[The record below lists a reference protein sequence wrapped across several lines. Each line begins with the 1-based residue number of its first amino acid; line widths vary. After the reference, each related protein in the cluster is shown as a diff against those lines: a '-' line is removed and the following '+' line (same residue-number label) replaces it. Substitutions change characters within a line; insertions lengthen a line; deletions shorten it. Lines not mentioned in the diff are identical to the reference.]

1 MQPRIL
7 IVEDESIVAMDLAV
21 TLRRLG
27 YTVVGTESNGAAA
40 MDTAAAAKPDLVLM
54 DIRLKG
60 AIDGIE
66 AGSSIQRD
74 LGIPVVF
81 LTAHGDADTV
91 QRAKAASP
99 YGYLVK
105 PFDERL
111 LYRAVEVA
119 LNLADREKN
128 ERDRALDALWTSEE
142 RFRLLVDA
150 IQDYALFM
158 LDTDG
163 RIQSWNAGAERM
175 TGYSAG
181 EVIGSPLTRL
191 YGGERLNEVRERGT
205 LEWDD
210 VAQRKDGTKYR
221 PHIYCTVAND
231 RAGHFIGFACVTRD
245 ETEKRS
251 LEAQLVQAQ
260 RLESMGHLAGGIAHD
275 FNNMLMVIFAR
286 CELLLRGL
294 DSPKQRQLIHDIQT
308 AAKRNR
314 DLTQQLLAAA
324 RQQVLD
330 PEIIDVNDVVRTVVQ
345 LLAQTLGENIVI
357 KTELGDDLW
366 STHADASKLSQVL
379 MNLAINARD
388 AMPSGG
394 TLAIETRNVQIDATY
409 ARLHIGVRPGDYL
422 SIVVSD
428 TGTGIPKELQDRI
441 FDPFFT
447 TKEAGRGTGL
457 GLAVV
462 RGIVEQT
469 GGHIWMYSEP
479 ALGTTFKIFL
489 PRHAGTASRETVLP
503 EGTAE
508 RGSGTILLVED
519 EPLLATIVRET
530 LEEHGYNVLMAGGP
544 ADALAMSA
552 AHPTTIHLLLS
563 DVVMPGMPGDELARR
578 IVEQRPDIRVILM
591 SGYTNHSLINGSPLL
606 EGVRVLEKP
615 VPSSVLLRTVAE
627 TLNAPGEPRK

>member
-7 IVEDESIVAMDLAV
+7 IVEDENIVAMDLAV

-27 YTVVGTESNGAAA
+27 YDVIGTENNGISAIQS
-40 MDTAAAAKPDLVLM
+40 AAAAKPDLVLM

-60 AIDGIE
+60 AMDGIE
-66 AGSSIQRD
+66 AGTTIQRD

-91 QRAKAASP
+91 QRTKAASP

-119 LNLADREKN
+119 LNLA
-128 ERDRALDALWTSEE
+128 
-142 RFRLLVDA
+142 
-150 IQDYALFM
+150 
-158 LDTDG
+158 
-163 RIQSWNAGAERM
+163 
-175 TGYSAG
+175 
-181 EVIGSPLTRL
+181 
-191 YGGERLNEVRERGT
+191 
-205 LEWDD
+205 
-210 VAQRKDGTKYR
+210 
-221 PHIYCTVAND
+221 
-231 RAGHFIGFACVTRD
+231 TRD
-245 ETEKRS
+245 EAERRS
-251 LEAQLVQAQ
+251 LEAQLIQAQ
-260 RLESMGHLAGGIAHD
+260 RLESMAHLAGGVAHD

-286 CELLLRGL
+286 CELLLRSL
-294 DSPKQRQLIHDIQT
+294 DSPKHRQLVHDIMT

-324 RQQVLD
+324 RQQVLE
-330 PEIIDVNDVVRTVVQ
+330 PEVIDVNEIVRSVVG
-345 LLAQTLGENIVI
+345 LLARALGENIVI
-357 KTELGDDLW
+357 RSELHDDLW
-366 STHADASKLSQVL
+366 NAHADASKLTQVL

-394 TLAIETRNVQIDATY
+394 TLLVETRNVQIDRNY
-409 ARLHIGVRPGDYL
+409 ARHHIGVRPGDYL

-479 ALGTTFKIFL
+479 GLGTTFKIFL
-489 PRHAGTASRETVLP
+489 PRY
-503 EGTAE
+503 EGTAAKEGAPLEVAME

-519 EPLLATIVRET
+519 EPLLATIV
-530 LEEHGYNVLMAGGP
+530 EEALTEQGYTVVTAPGP
-544 ADALAMSA
+544 AEALAISA
-552 AHPTTIHLLLS
+552 AHPEPIHLLLT
-563 DVVMPGMPGDELARR
+563 DVIMPGMPGNELAAL
-578 IVEQRPDIRVILM
+578 IVEQRPDTRVIFM
-591 SGYTNHSLINGSPLL
+591 SGYTNQALANASSVLQGA
-606 EGVRVLEKP
+606 RVLEKP
-615 VPSSVLLRTVAE
+615 VATSVLLRTIAE
-627 TLNAPGEPRK
+627 VLNGREAHRR